1 MHIGEAIKKELERQG
16 KTVVWFAAQ
25 LSYTRTNI
33 YKIFD
38 KPSIDTEQLYRISNI
53 LKIDFF
59 KLYSNRLLE
68 SNDQC
73 PH

>member
-16 KTVVWFAAQ
+16 KTVVWFAKE

-38 KPSIDTEQLYRISNI
+38 KASIDTELLYRISMI
-53 LKIDFF
+53 LEQDFF
-59 KLYSNRLLE
+59 KLYSNRMPGNGNNV
-68 SNDQC
+68 SI
-73 PH
+73 